1 MALSYAL
8 GVDGGGSKTACAL
21 FTASGAAVELLQW
34 GTTSHEFLRDG
45 YEGSRR
51 ELGCL
56 LDTLTRRTGI
66 PLSQMQA
73 VMGLA
78 GVDCRR
84 QAALFTEMA
93 LNLGLGRALVVNDS
107 LLGLKAG
114 AAEGYGIAVC
124 NGTGT
129 GASGIDPGGRTAS
142 AGSLF
147 ELSGDYAGGRILG
160 AEVVRSVYDQCVRG
174 GPATAMTPLLLRAVG
189 AASWEEAL
197 ETVVCGCA
205 DGTIRP
211 KETSRRCSFPP
222 PAATAW
228 RRRSCK
234 RAGRPWPGTSSPFIA
249 HFASRRARLSPWCC
263 WAPFSPKPPA
273 PSRWTP

>member
-1 MALSYAL
+1 MPSAW
-8 GVDGGGSKTACAL
+8 TAAAARPPAPSL
-21 FTASGAAVELLQW
+21 PRPGAAVELLQW

-114 AAEGYGIAVC
+114 AAEGYGVAVC

-129 GASGIDPGGRTAS
+129 GASGIDPGGRTAQRRIPLR
-142 AGSLF
+142 AERRLR
-147 ELSGDYAGGRILG
+147 GGRILG

-174 GPATAMTPLLLRAVG
+174 GPP
-189 AASWEEAL
+189 
-197 ETVVCGCA
+197 
-205 DGTIRP
+205 RP
-211 KETSRRCSFPP
+211 
-222 PAATAW
+222 
-228 RRRSCK
+228 
-234 RAGRPWPGTSSPFIA
+234 
-249 HFASRRARLSPWCC
+249 
-263 WAPFSPKPPA
+263 
-273 PSRWTP
+273 